1 MALFVFAKVR
11 ERERERQMTGFR
23 EEIFYWWVDGEISIL
38 LKTFSQVAFK
48 ILCIFINGLNLL
60 DR

>member
-1 MALFVFAKVR
+1 MALFFAKVLER
-11 ERERERQMTGFR
+11 ERERETTGFR
-23 EEIFYWWVDGEISIL
+23 EGIFYWWVDGEISIL

>member
-1 MALFVFAKVR
+1 MALFFAKVLER
-11 ERERERQMTGFR
+11 ERERER

-48 ILCIFINGLNLL
+48 NLCIFINGLNLL